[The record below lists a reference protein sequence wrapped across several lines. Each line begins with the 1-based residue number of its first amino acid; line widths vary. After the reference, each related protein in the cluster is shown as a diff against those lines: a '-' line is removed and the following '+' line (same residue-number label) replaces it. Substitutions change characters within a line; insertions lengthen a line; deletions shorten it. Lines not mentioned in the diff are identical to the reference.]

1 MDPWN
6 SASGGFA
13 YIRQSKWVGII
24 AIKNEGT
31 EIHFLSDALVV
42 VASLDLK
49 VPIILYVTQRATDKT
64 LVILLLP
71 ESNVIAFICKYT
83 DITNDKRRVQRA
95 FHMTSPKFKLRN
107 YRFFWVSTFMWYY
120 GEHLKTFKVTN
131 KFSVQKG
138 TLLCNTG
145 RLNFQAFAWRGI

>member
-1 MDPWN
+1 MWLNKITYLLTYFLSLAMDPWN

-49 VPIILYVTQRATDKT
+49 VPILAGKRGSRRHSTTSFSK
-64 LVILLLP
+64 
-71 ESNVIAFICKYT
+71 NVVVAG
-83 DITNDKRRVQRA
+83 
-95 FHMTSPKFKLRN
+95 TS
-107 YRFFWVSTFMWYY
+107 YQM
-120 GEHLKTFKVTN
+120 
-131 KFSVQKG
+131 
-138 TLLCNTG
+138 
-145 RLNFQAFAWRGI
+145 